1 MKELNDQVRRKRIE
15 TTVKVIGLA
24 VAGFVVAPFV
34 YIAIQGLVGL
44 AVAGILSL
52 AIVYATPAIAAKLA
66 NWRLKLLKA
75 EAMKNPVETL
85 QNQYVKK
92 TQSLGEFREQIRI
105 FSAQVLTFADQV
117 KQYVKDGLDDAPT
130 YVEQLEKMKRLL
142 QLRQEKYQEAT
153 HTLEEFAETI
163 KRTDRKWKMACA
175 AVKMNE
181 AAGSMEGDVF
191 DKICIETSL
200 ESVQTK
206 LNEAFADLEISLL
219 DDDKEKAKKLFA
231 EKKQYQLTQ
240 GQPSVIVVD
249 AIESNKENRVK
260 VKVS

>member
-1 MKELNDQVRRKRIE
+1 MNELTLQTRRNRIE
-15 TTVKVIGLA
+15 TGVKVVGLA
-24 VAGFVVAPFV
+24 VAGFVVAPFIYV
-34 YIAIQGLVGL
+34 AIQGIIGL
-44 AVAGILSL
+44 AVAATVSL
-52 AIVYATPAIAAKLA
+52 GIVYATPAVASSLA
-66 NWRLKLLKA
+66 NWRLKLIKA
-75 EAMKNPVETL
+75 EAMRNPVETL

-92 TQSLGEFREQIRI
+92 QQALEEFREQIRI

-117 KQYVKDGLDDAPT
+117 KQYVQEGLDDAPT
-130 YVEQLEKMKRLL
+130 YVDQLAKMKRLL
-142 QLRQEKYQEAT
+142 QIRQDKYQDAKT
-153 HTLEEFAETI
+153 TLSEFSETI

-231 EKKQYQLTQ
+231 ENGMDALELISQNSTQ
-240 GQPSVIVVD
+240 PQ
-249 AIESNKENRVK
+249 KLLVK
-260 VKVS
+260 